1 MNLAEMTEF
10 IVSIG
15 EKPFRAKQVYQW
27 IHEKQADSFDEMTN
41 ISKKMRESLADAGYL
56 TTLKKEEVQISQ
68 MDGTRK
74 YLFQLEDGNVIESVL
89 MRYKHGNSV
98 CISSTVS

>member
-1 MNLAEMTEF
+1 MSDKVDLKSMNLAEMTEF

-41 ISKKMRESLADAGYL
+41 ISKKMRE
-56 TTLKKEEVQISQ
+56 
-68 MDGTRK
+68 
-74 YLFQLEDGNVIESVL
+74 
-89 MRYKHGNSV
+89 
-98 CISSTVS
+98 